1 MKKIMAIL
9 AAASVLA
16 LGAFTGCKNA
26 EDDDII
32 TNGSNSY
39 AGLIVSGSYSEVTAT
54 TNLAA
59 TPNTTSTT
67 TTTVSYTFSNNAA
80 LYTWKTTRSGNY
92 ESDHELVLGNKIVK
106 TSKTDTNAATTSYDK
121 PALDKIIKVG
131 KNYYVEYTDNSTTKY
146 APVTVSKGSL
156 TSGSFTISYSYT
168 VTTTVSGL
176 NTTVVTKTASNVVFA
191 KNADVSKL

>member
-39 AGLIVSGSYSEVTAT
+39 AGLIVSGSYSEVTAA
-54 TNLAA
+54 TNLAVN
-59 TPNTTSTT
+59 PNTTSTT
-67 TTTVSYTFSNNAA
+67 TESYTFSNNAA

-92 ESDHELVLGNKIVK
+92 ESDHELVLGNSIVK
-106 TSKTDTNAATTSYDK
+106 TSKTDTNAATTSYAK
-121 PALDKIIKVG
+121 PSLDKIIKVG

-146 APVTVSKGSL
+146 VPVTVSKGSL
-156 TSGSFTISYSYT
+156 TSGSFTISYSYA
-168 VTTTVSGL
+168 VTTTVSGSS
-176 NTTVVTKTASNVVFA
+176 TTVVTKTASNVVFA